1 LHAIATPAIWRMATP
16 TMNTIDAMNRI
27 QLLRVSPMAAFN
39 TTKKQSG
46 SGLWSEL
53 RNPDGEC
60 GMPDHSARLLRV
72 SAAGILLRRCS
83 KQAVLHDQ
91 NNKSDCDYGQ
101 H

>member
-1 LHAIATPAIWRMATP
+1 MLGEVGGQVS
-16 TMNTIDAMNRI
+16 NLFSDFDARSYGHNR
-27 QLLRVSPMAAFN
+27 
-39 TTKKQSG
+39 
-46 SGLWSEL
+46 SEL

-83 KQAVLHDQ
+83 KQTVLHDQ